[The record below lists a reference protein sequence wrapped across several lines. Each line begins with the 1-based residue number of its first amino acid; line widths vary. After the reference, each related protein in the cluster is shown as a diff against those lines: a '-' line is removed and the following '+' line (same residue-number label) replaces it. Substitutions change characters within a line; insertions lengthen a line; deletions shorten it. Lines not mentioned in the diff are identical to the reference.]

1 VTQKNTGQTQKH
13 GEQQPLQEEP
23 QPTCPQ
29 CKSTKV
35 CKDGMRYL
43 TNEEA
48 IQRWLCRNCGYRF
61 SDSKAE
67 KNCNQ
72 TNMLKYAQK
81 VQRQILNSPS
91 ALTFNCQGSDEAL
104 SGAPSAIKAVQT
116 LATVETR
123 IGEAQREGTQQAA
136 DFKGK
141 IVEFLWQLKKNGVKG
156 ITLKSYSSI
165 LKKLANKTDLTPE
178 NVKEYLA
185 KTSEWSDSTKSLCV
199 IIYGSFLKYIGLSWQ
214 PPHYKA
220 AEKMP
225 NIPTEADIDQ
235 LISGS
240 GRKLSTFL
248 QFLKETG
255 VRSGE
260 AARLRWS
267 DIDFERRIVRITPEK
282 GSKSRILPLSN
293 KLINMLNNLP
303 RNSDKVWATLY
314 SLKSNFYKTRNSLAF
329 KLQNPK
335 LKQVGLH
342 AFRHWKATIEYHKT
356 KDILHVQ
363 QLLGHRDLRNTLIYI
378 NLEKALFQNVDDEF
392 HVKVAHSLDEA
403 CKLLEVGFEYVTDM
417 DGAKIFR
424 KRK

>member
-1 VTQKNTGQTQKH
+1 MTQKNTGQTQKH

>member
-1 VTQKNTGQTQKH
+1 MSNNAVK
-13 GEQQPLQEEP
+13 
-23 QPTCPQ
+23 CPQ
-29 CKSTKV
+29 CSSERLY
-35 CKDGMRYL
+35 KDGLRYL
-43 TNEEA
+43 KDGSSL
-48 IQRWLCRNCGYRF
+48 QRWLCRNCSYRF
-61 SDSKAE
+61 SEPRSNKF
-67 KNCNQ
+67 Q
-72 TNMLKYAQK
+72 RAQK
-81 VQRQILNSPS
+81 VERQILNSPD
-91 ALTFNCQGSDEAL
+91 ALPTNCQGSREAQ
-104 SGAPSAIKAVQT
+104 GRAPTGKPKLVQT

-123 IGEAQREGTQQAA
+123 RESAQREGTQQTA
-136 DFKGK
+136 DIKGK
-141 IVEFLWQLKKNGVKG
+141 IVEFLWQLKKNGVKS

-314 SLKSNFYKTRNSLAF
+314 SLKSNFYKTRNSLTF

-335 LKQVGLH
+335 LKQIGLH
-342 AFRHWKATIEYHKT
+342 TFRHWKATMEYHKT